1 LTAAISVSGLT
12 RRYGR
17 QLALNGVTVDFEGAS
32 ITGLLG
38 RNGAGKTTL
47 MRIIAGHELASAG
60 SVRVF
65 GAEPLENSALLR
77 RMVFIREN
85 QIYPEFKVRH
95 AIRTASWFY
104 PNWCGELAET
114 LLEEFDLPTDRAIKK
129 LSHGMRS
136 ALGIVISLAAR
147 AEVTLLDE
155 PNSGLDA
162 VARRRFYDLLLREYA
177 EYPRT
182 VLLSTHL
189 VDEVAD
195 LLERVVVIDHGCVVL
210 DACSDDLRGTAT
222 RVSGRPLDVEEFVAG
237 RLSWGRAT
245 SRSHESVVVGG
256 VLDDADRLWAREL
269 HLDLRT
275 LSLQEMMVHVVDQT
289 TEDYARETVA

>member
-1 LTAAISVSGLT
+1 MTAAISVSGLT
-12 RRYGR
+12 RRYGG
-17 QLALNGVTVDFEGAS
+17 QLALDGVTVDFEDAS

-65 GAEPLENSALLR
+65 GAEPLENSAVLR

-95 AIRTASWFY
+95 AIRTASWLY
-104 PNWCGELAET
+104 PNWCDELAET

-245 SRSHESVVVGG
+245 TRSHESVVVGG
-256 VLDDADRLWAREL
+256 VLDDVDRIWAREL

-289 TEDYARETVA
+289 AEDYARETVA

>member
-1 LTAAISVSGLT
+1 MTAAISVSGLT

>member
-256 VLDDADRLWAREL
+256 VLDDADRIWARKL

-289 TEDYARETVA
+289 TEDYAGETVA

>member
-1 LTAAISVSGLT
+1 MTVAISVSGLT

-17 QLALNGVTVDFEGAS
+17 QLALDGVTVDFEGAS

-65 GAEPLENSALLR
+65 GAEPLENSALLC

-104 PNWCGELAET
+104 PNWCDELAEA
-114 LLEEFDLPTDRAIKK
+114 LLEEFDLPANRAIKK

-182 VLLSTHL
+182 MLLSTHL

-222 RVSGRPLDVEEFVAG
+222 RVSGRPLAVEEFVAG

-245 SRSHESVVVGG
+245 TRSHESVVVGG
-256 VLDDADRLWAREL
+256 VLDDVDRIWAREL

-289 TEDYARETVA
+289 AEDYARETVA

>member
-245 SRSHESVVVGG
+245 TRSHESVVVGG
-256 VLDDADRLWAREL
+256 VLDDVDRIWAREL

-289 TEDYARETVA
+289 AEDYARETVA

>member
-1 LTAAISVSGLT
+1 MTAAISVSGLT

-65 GAEPLENSALLR
+65 GAEPLENSALLC

-256 VLDDADRLWAREL
+256 VLDDADRIWARKL

-289 TEDYARETVA
+289 TEDYAGETVA

>member
-1 LTAAISVSGLT
+1 
-12 RRYGR
+12 
-17 QLALNGVTVDFEGAS
+17 VTVDFEGAS